1 MVVFNVRKEISV
13 FLCLLN
19 IKISL
24 IDLIWN
30 INECNIFPSNYLSLI
45 LGGISGFKP

>member
-1 MVVFNVRKEISV
+1 MVVFNVRKEKSV

-19 IKISL
+19 IKIIL

-30 INECNIFPSNYLSLI
+30 INECNIISSN
-45 LGGISGFKP
+45 